1 MIKINDDKILVFSDL
16 HLGRKNNSI
25 ELLTQDQEYIDWL
38 IKQGLNTGIRSILF
52 LGDFSHS
59 RTSLNVNTMNESYAI
74 LKKLTAHFKVYL
86 IIGNHDIF
94 YKNKTDVHSL
104 KGFSDIDNLVLIDKT
119 EEMLV
124 NGNEFLLCPFHW
136 EVPTK
141 KYAAMFGHFEMAGA
155 QMASGLSEDKMHMRD
170 LVKHAPIVFS
180 GHYHIRKE
188 YNFKNGRVLTVGNPF
203 QQDWGD
209 YKNEKGIYIVDTKTL
224 EYNFIKNDISPN
236 HIKIYWSELPK
247 DLDFVNGNYIK
258 LVVDKKFKFD
268 EVNAFIIKLR
278 SSGAKNVNPEFLY
291 SFKDTLNEGNKSLKK
306 AYTKLEYIK
315 NYIDD
320 LPEIEGVNKD
330 NILNTFINYFKV
342 AEETSVEVLALNAN
356 NIIFDN
362 ISIQN
367 YKSIGEKIKMEYSNY
382 SGVWLVQGQ
391 NNDTGCS
398 VGSGKT
404 SIISAIVFALYGK
417 DLKNTKNKYIKNR
430 LMSSKNLDCEI
441 VLQFR
446 INDIKYKIST
456 GFYYDSNGMNCH
468 LYCMKD
474 NKWSD
479 ITKSSVKETLRFV
492 EYNLLKCSYSLF
504 KSSIYLCGQDYN
516 SFFTMSKSGKRS
528 FLEDIFNL
536 KIFGVILG
544 LVRKDRIIDQNT
556 LNELEHNIVQNNK
569 IIKDL
574 QNEDIKFKENKE
586 SEIKAIENNILML
599 KNELS
604 KIDLV
609 KIEKDLEKIKAK
621 LLNTD
626 KIESE
631 YKKVK
636 NNIKEHEISIRNA
649 KNDIKYYTKLNG
661 KFEKTLSIVCEKC
674 IPQIKNEYKIKENE
688 DFIESTMYEKDL
700 YEKDLEKIQIKFNK
714 LNKALDTIQKIKAI
728 KTKLEYELKYNITTK
743 KDLEQRIK
751 NSKISLDKV
760 KSKVNSLSVIIKSRQ
775 DENKDNS
782 VLVNHLYDKLKMYD
796 IIENIS
802 SEDGVKTYIMEDLIH
817 VLNKLMTRYLNDMG
831 AEFQITFDNN
841 FDVEFLTTS
850 GECSFA
856 NFSGG
861 EKTMVEMSAM
871 FSFRRLL
878 YKDGIRSNLTAMDEI
893 FDSGISNSQCVSF
906 LSILKKEAKKDQ
918 TISEN
923 INTMFIITHKNFDA
937 NEFDG
942 ILTVEKTNG
951 ISTIS

>member
-1 MIKINDDKILVFSDL
+1 MIKINDDKILIFSDL
-16 HLGRKNNSI
+16 HIGRRQNNV

-38 IKQGLNTGIRSILF
+38 IKQGLKNNIKSILF
-52 LGDFSHS
+52 LGDFFHS

-74 LKKLTAHFKVYL
+74 LKKLTKHFTVYL

-94 YKNKTDVHSL
+94 YKTKTDVHSL
-104 KGFSDIDNLVLIDKT
+104 KGFSDMENLELIDRT
-119 EEMLV
+119 EEMSV
-124 NGNEFLLCPFHW
+124 NGKNFLLCPFHW

-141 KYAAMFGHFEMAGA
+141 KYDAMFGHFEMAGA
-155 QMASGLSEDKMHMRD
+155 QMAGGLSEDKMHMRD

-209 YKNEKGIYIVDTKTL
+209 YKNEKGLYIVDTKTL
-224 EYNFIKNDISPN
+224 EYDFIKNDISPE
-236 HIKIYWSELPK
+236 HIKVYWSNLPE
-247 DLDFVNGNYIK
+247 DLAFVNGHYIK
-258 LVVDKKFKFD
+258 LVIDKKFKFD

-278 SSGAKNVNPEFLY
+278 TSGAKNVNPEFLY

-306 AYTKLEYIK
+306 AYTKSEYIK

-320 LPEIEGVNKD
+320 LPEIGGLTKEQ
-330 NILNTFINYFKV
+330 ILETFINYFKV

-356 NIIFDN
+356 NIVFDN

-367 YKSIGEKIKMEYSNY
+367 YKSIGERVSMAYAEH

-430 LMSSKNLDCEI
+430 LMVSSELDCEV

-446 INDIKYKIST
+446 INNVQYKIST
-456 GFYYDSNGMNCH
+456 GFYFDCRGMNCH
-468 LYCMKD
+468 LWRME
-474 NKWSD
+474 NGEWND

-492 EYNLLKCSYSLF
+492 EYDLLKCSYGLF

-516 SFFTMSKSGKRS
+516 SFFTMSKSGKRA

-536 KIFGVILG
+536 KIFGAILS
-544 LVRKDRIIDQNT
+544 LVRKDRIVDQTT
-556 LNELEHNIVQNNK
+556 LNELEHTIVQNNK
-569 IIKDL
+569 TIKEL
-574 QNEDIKFKENKE
+574 QNEDAKFEDTKIADIK
-586 SEIKAIENNILML
+586 SIEDNILKL
-599 KNELS
+599 EGDLS
-604 KIDLV
+604 KIDSTKIKENLKKIESKLV
-609 KIEKDLEKIKAK
+609 KA
-621 LLNTD
+621 D
-626 KIESE
+626 KIEAAHI
-631 YKKVK
+631 KNKVL
-636 NNIKEHEISIRNA
+636 IKTKQTGINNA

-661 KFEKTLSIVCEKC
+661 KFEKTLEIVCKDC
-674 IPQIKNEYKIKENE
+674 IPQIKNEYKIQENE
-688 DFIESTMYEKDL
+688 EFIETNIYEQQN
-700 YEKDLEKIQIKFNK
+700 LEKELEKVQVNFDK
-714 LNKALDTIQKIKAI
+714 LDKALITLQKVKDV
-728 KTKLEYELKYNITTK
+728 KTKLDYELKYNTNTK
-743 KDLEQRIK
+743 NDLEQRIENNK
-751 NSKISLDKV
+751 NSLTEA
-760 KSKVNSLSVIIKSRQ
+760 KSKTNSLSAIIKSRKK
-775 DENKDNS
+775 ENKEGS
-782 VLVNHLYDKLKMYD
+782 VLVNALYEKLKMYD

-802 SEDGVKTYIMEDLIH
+802 SEDGVKTYIMDDLIH

-831 AEFQITFDNN
+831 AEFQITFDTN
-841 FDVEFLTTS
+841 FDVEFLTSS
-850 GECSFA
+850 GECSFN

-878 YKDGIRSNLTAMDEI
+878 YKDGIRSNLTAMDEL
-893 FDSGISNSQCVSF
+893 FDSGISNSQCVAF

-918 TISEN
+918 AMSTN
-923 INTMFIITHKNFDA
+923 VNTMFIITHKNFDA

-942 ILTVEKTNG
+942 IITIEKNNG
-951 ISTIS
+951 ISTLV